1 MRGTIY
7 AIYQFSQDFLGIDPL
22 YWWTDHPPAHRTQ
35 VLVPS
40 SFKEIQG
47 PPTFRYRGWFTNDED
62 LLTGWKPGLAD
73 GTGISLAGVPFRWSG
88 DSGAEMLDRGRS
100 FRRPFKQRG
109 QFTSRHPP
117 LLGLAFMTF
126 EKRNGTWSKADY
138 DQLC

>member
-1 MRGTIY
+1 MWL
-7 AIYQFSQDFLGIDPL
+7 LGQMCISR
-22 YWWTDHPPAHRTQ
+22 WRTKWQ
-35 VLVPS
+35 L
-40 SFKEIQG
+40 G
-47 PPTFRYRGWFTNDED
+47 
-62 LLTGWKPGLAD
+62 
-73 GTGISLAGVPFRWSG
+73 GVPFRWSS